1 MERVTVKQNGILGYS
16 WYQIKRFLVYN
27 LISMPVSTL
36 IYLPYNLWVLGYST
50 HQVVVWALT
59 GVEYGAMVALVMT
72 WVNIF
77 AVRVTDKWVK

>member
-1 MERVTVKQNGILGYS
+1 METLTRTRIFGYT
-16 WYQIKRFLVYN
+16 WKQIKRFLVFN

-36 IYLPYNLWVLGYST
+36 IYLPYNLLVLCYST

-59 GVEYGAMVALVMT
+59 GAEYGAMVALVMT

-77 AVRVTDKWVK
+77 AVRVTDKWVER

>member
-1 MERVTVKQNGILGYS
+1 
-16 WYQIKRFLVYN
+16 
-27 LISMPVSTL
+27 MPVSTL

-59 GVEYGAMVALVMT
+59 GAEYGAMVALVMT

-77 AVRVTDKWVK
+77 AVRVTDKWVE